1 MKKLKSIYLLLLS
14 VLAIGAFAS
23 CAGSTDDDDGKPDAF
38 KGEAYFTVQV
48 AVAGDTKATSRAAG
62 PQGGEEGDGR
72 ETAFENEY
80 KVNNVCVFFYS
91 STKGKGINDGE
102 AKIEQAFYF
111 EKPAEKPGN
120 TRYDKVYTFEKKQC
134 LPIVVSKAYHV
145 LVVANAGDITNTYL
159 NKKLSELRDAHLKAF
174 DPTSKNFIMTS
185 EKDAT
190 TKLASAGGNATG
202 DGSEANPLTVNV
214 DIERLAARIDIDPGK
229 GWYVGSPTTP
239 GTGTYAFDVK
249 DASNN
254 LVGGFVLESILPYN
268 KLTSG
273 EFCIKRVGD
282 KTGTTLN
289 YLGDETTVSETD
301 KKATNYVIDPWTSGK
316 NAGSTPSGLKY
327 NVRKLNDASWPS
339 ATGYLPVK
347 KKVLGT
353 ASSFFIL
360 DYAMENTTFDN
371 SEEYATGLVFKG
383 KYYELSDWDT
393 TNKQPKAGKSGTD
406 KYYTYTIRHSDP
418 TGTGSKT
425 DPMYYGI
432 VRNNIYRIKIEGVV
446 GEKKGMI
453 LTIAVKKWAKYTHA
467 ETSM

>member
-14 VLAIGAFAS
+14 VLVIGAFAS

-48 AVAGDTKATSRAAG
+48 AVAGDTQATSRAAG
-62 PQGGEEGDGR
+62 PQGGEDGDGR

-80 KVNNVCVFFYS
+80 KVKNVCVFLYS
-91 STKGKGINDGE
+91 STTGISDGD
-102 AKIEQAFYF
+102 AKIEQAFFF
-111 EKPAEKPGN
+111 EKPTEKAGN
-120 TRYDKVYTFEKKQC
+120 TKYDKVYTFEKKQC

-159 NKKLSELRDAHLKAF
+159 NKNLSELRDAYLQAF

-214 DIERLAARIDIDPGK
+214 DVERLAARIDIDPGDGK
-229 GWYVGSPTTP
+229 YVDSPTTP

-249 DASNN
+249 DATNT

-282 KTGTTLN
+282 KMETTLS
-289 YLGDETTVSETD
+289 YLGDETTTSGTD
-301 KKATNYVIDPWTSGK
+301 KTATNYVIDPWTSDK
-316 NAGSTPSGLKY
+316 NAGSTPSGLTY
-327 NVRKLNDASWPS
+327 NVRKLNDASWSS
-339 ATGYLPVK
+339 ATGYLPV

-383 KYYELSDWDT
+383 KYYEASDWDT
-393 TNKQPKAGKSGTD
+393 ANKQPKAGKSGTD

-418 TGTGSKT
+418 TGTGPKT
-425 DPMYYGI
+425 TPMYYGI

>member
-14 VLAIGAFAS
+14 VLVIGAFAS

-48 AVAGDTKATSRAAG
+48 AVAGDTQATSRAAG
-62 PQGGEEGDGR
+62 PKGGEDGDGR

-80 KVNNVCVFFYS
+80 KVNNVCVFLYS
-91 STKGKGINDGE
+91 SKTGISDGD

-111 EKPAEKPGN
+111 EKPTEKLGGAKF
-120 TRYDKVYTFEKKQC
+120 DKVYTFEKKQC
-134 LPIVVSKAYHV
+134 TPIVVTKAYHV
-145 LVVANAGDITNTYL
+145 LVVANAGDVTLTYL

-174 DPTSKNFIMTS
+174 EPTSKNFIMTS

-190 TKLASAGGNATG
+190 TVLTSAGGNATG
-202 DGSEANPLTVNV
+202 DGTEANPLTVNV
-214 DIERLAARIDIDPGK
+214 DIERLAARIDIDPGDGK
-229 GWYVGSPTTP
+229 YVDSPTNP

-249 DASNN
+249 DVSNN

-268 KLTSG
+268 NLISG

-282 KTGTTLN
+282 KTGTALT
-289 YLGDETTVSETD
+289 YLGDEKTVSETD

-316 NAGSTPSGLKY
+316 KTGSTPSGLTY
-327 NVRKLNDASWPS
+327 NVRKLNEATWPS
-339 ATGYLPVK
+339 ATGYLPVE
-347 KKVLGT
+347 KVLGT
-353 ASSFFIL
+353 ASPFFVL

-383 KYYELSDWDT
+383 KYYEFSDWDT

-446 GEKKGMI
+446 GEKKGMV

>member
-14 VLAIGAFAS
+14 VLVIGAFAS

-48 AVAGDTKATSRAAG
+48 AVAGDTQATSRAAG
-62 PQGGEEGDGR
+62 PQGGEDGNGR

-80 KVNNVCVFFYS
+80 KVNNVCVFLYS
-91 STKGKGINDGE
+91 STTGISDGD

-111 EKPAEKPGN
+111 EKPTENAGN
-120 TRYDKVYTFEKKQC
+120 TKYDKVYTFEKKQC
-134 LPIVVSKAYHV
+134 TPIVVTKAYHV
-145 LVVANAGDITNTYL
+145 LVVANAGDITLTYL
-159 NKKLSELRDAHLKAF
+159 NKKLSELRDAHLQAF
-174 DPTSKNFIMTS
+174 DAASNNFIMTS
-185 EKDAT
+185 EQDAT
-190 TKLASAGGNATG
+190 TELASAGGNATG

-214 DIERLAARIDIDPGK
+214 DIERLAARIDIDPGDGK
-229 GWYVGSPTTP
+229 YVDSPTNP
-239 GTGTYAFDVK
+239 GIGTYAFDVK
-249 DASNN
+249 DVSNN

-268 KLTSG
+268 NLTSG

-282 KTGTTLN
+282 KTGTALT

-301 KKATNYVIDPWTSGK
+301 KKATNYVIDPWTSDK
-316 NAGSTPSGLKY
+316 NTGSTPSGLTY

-347 KKVLGT
+347 KVLGT
-353 ASSFFIL
+353 ASPFFVL

-383 KYYELSDWDT
+383 KYYELSDWDST
-393 TNKQPKAGKSGTD
+393 KKQPKAGKSGTD
-406 KYYTYTIRHSDP
+406 KYYTYTIRHCDP

>member
-14 VLAIGAFAS
+14 VLVIGAFAS
-23 CAGSTDDDDGKPDAF
+23 CAGSSDDDDGKPDVF

-48 AVAGDTKATSRAAG
+48 AVAGDTQATSRAAG
-62 PQGGEEGDGR
+62 PQGGEDGDGR

-80 KVNNVCVFFYS
+80 KVNNVCVFLYS
-91 STKGKGINDGE
+91 STKGISDDD
-102 AKIEQAFYF
+102 AQIEQAFYF
-111 EKPAEKPGN
+111 EKPTEKPGN

-145 LVVANAGDITNTYL
+145 LVVANAGDITYTYL
-159 NKKLSELRDAHLKAF
+159 NKKLSELRDAYLQAF
-174 DPTSKNFIMTS
+174 DAASNNFIMTS

-190 TKLASAGGNATG
+190 TELTAGGNATG
-202 DGSEANPLTVNV
+202 DGTEANPLTVNV
-214 DIERLAARIDIDPGK
+214 DIERLAARIDIDPGDGK
-229 GWYVGSPTTP
+229 YVDSSTNP

-249 DASNN
+249 DASNA

-282 KTGTTLN
+282 NTGTTLA
-289 YLGDETTVSETD
+289 YLGDEKTTSETD
-301 KKATNYVIDPWTSGK
+301 KTATNYVIDPWTSGK
-316 NAGSTPSGLKY
+316 NTGSTPSGLTY
-327 NVRKLNDASWPS
+327 NVRKLNDAGWPS

-347 KKVLGT
+347 KVLGT
-353 ASSFFIL
+353 ASSFFVL

-418 TGTGSKT
+418 TGTGSIN

-432 VRNNIYRIKIEGVV
+432 VRNNIYRIKIKGVV
-446 GEKKGMI
+446 GEKKGMV

-467 ETSM
+467 VTSM

>member
-14 VLAIGAFAS
+14 VLVIGAFAS

-48 AVAGDTKATSRAAG
+48 AVAGDTQATSRAAG
-62 PQGGEEGDGR
+62 PHGGEDGDGR

-80 KVNNVCVFFYS
+80 KVNNVCVFLYPS
-91 STKGKGINDGE
+91 ATGISDGD
-102 AKIEQAFYF
+102 AQIEQAFYF
-111 EKPAEKPGN
+111 EKPTEKPGN

-159 NKKLSELRDAHLKAF
+159 NKKLSELRDAHLQAF

-190 TKLASAGGNATG
+190 TKLTSGGNATG
-202 DGSEANPLTVNV
+202 DGTEANPLTVNV
-214 DIERLAARIDIDPGK
+214 DIERLAARIDIDPGD
-229 GWYVGSPTTP
+229 GEYVDSPTTP

-249 DASNN
+249 DVSNN

-282 KTGTTLN
+282 KTGATLS
-289 YLGDETTVSETD
+289 YLGDETTTSGTD
-301 KKATNYVIDPWTSGK
+301 KTATNYVIDPWTSDK
-316 NAGSTPSGLKY
+316 NAGSTPSGLTY
-327 NVRKLNDASWPS
+327 NVRKLNDASWSS

-347 KKVLGT
+347 KVLGT
-353 ASSFFIL
+353 SSSFFIL

-418 TGTGSKT
+418 TGAGSKT

-446 GEKKGMI
+446 GEKKGMV

>member
-14 VLAIGAFAS
+14 VLVIGAFAS

-62 PQGGEEGDGR
+62 PQGGEDGDGR

-80 KVNNVCVFFYS
+80 KVNNVCVFLYS
-91 STKGKGINDGE
+91 STKGISDDD

-111 EKPAEKPGN
+111 EKPTEKPGDA
-120 TRYDKVYTFEKKQC
+120 RYDKVYTFEKKQC
-134 LPIVVSKAYHV
+134 TPIVVTKAYHV
-145 LVVANAGDITNTYL
+145 LVVANAGDITLTYL
-159 NKKLSELRDAHLKAF
+159 NKKLSELRDAHLPAF
-174 DPTSKNFIMTS
+174 DSTSKYFIMTS

-190 TKLASAGGNATG
+190 TELTSAGGNATG
-202 DGSEANPLTVNV
+202 DGTEAIPLTVNV
-214 DIERLAARIDIDPGK
+214 DIERLAARIDIDPGD
-229 GWYVGSPTTP
+229 GEYVDSSTKP

-249 DASNN
+249 DVSNN

-282 KTGTTLN
+282 KTGATLS

-301 KKATNYVIDPWTSGK
+301 KTATNYVIDPWTSDK
-316 NAGSTPSGLKY
+316 NAGSTPSGLTY

-347 KKVLGT
+347 KVLGT
-353 ASSFFIL
+353 SSPFFIL

-393 TNKQPKAGKSGTD
+393 ANKQPKAGKSGTD

-418 TGTGSKT
+418 TGIGSKT

-432 VRNNIYRIKIEGVV
+432 VRNNIYRVRIDGITG
-446 GEKKGMI
+446 KGPDGMKVT
-453 LTIAVKKWAKYTHA
+453 LHVRKWATYTHE
-467 ETSM
+467 ETTM

>member
-14 VLAIGAFAS
+14 VLVIGAFAS

-48 AVAGDTKATSRAAG
+48 AVAGDTQATSRAAG
-62 PQGGEEGDGR
+62 PQGGEDGDGR

-80 KVNNVCVFFYS
+80 KVNNVCVFLYS
-91 STKGKGINDGE
+91 STTGINDGD

-111 EKPAEKPGN
+111 KKPTEKPGN

-145 LVVANAGDITNTYL
+145 LVVANAGNITRDYS
-159 NKKLSELRDAHLKAF
+159 NKKLRELRDAHLETFAKGSG
-174 DPTSKNFIMTS
+174 DFIMTS
-185 EKDAT
+185 EQDAT
-190 TKLASAGGNATG
+190 TESTSAGGNATG

-214 DIERLAARIDIDPGK
+214 DIERLAARIDIDPGD
-229 GWYVGSPTTP
+229 GEYVDSPTNP

-249 DASNN
+249 DVTNN

-282 KTGTTLN
+282 NTGATLS
-289 YLGDETTVSETD
+289 YLGNETTNSETD
-301 KKATNYVIDPWTSGK
+301 KTATNYVIDPWTSAK
-316 NAGSTPSGLKY
+316 NAGSTPSGLTY
-327 NVRKLNDASWPS
+327 NVRKLNDAGWPS

-347 KKVLGT
+347 KVLGST
-353 ASSFFIL
+353 SSSSFFVL

-383 KYYELSDWDT
+383 KYYEASEWDA
-393 TNKQPKAGKSGTD
+393 TNHRPNIGVTGTD

-418 TGTGSKT
+418 TGAGPKT

-446 GEKKGMI
+446 GEKKGMV

>member
-14 VLAIGAFAS
+14 VLVIGAFAS
-23 CAGSTDDDDGKPDAF
+23 CAGSTDDDDRKPDAF

-62 PQGGEEGDGR
+62 PQGGEDGDGR

-80 KVNNVCVFFYS
+80 KVNNVCVFLYS
-91 STKGKGINDGE
+91 STTGISDGD
-102 AKIEQAFYF
+102 AKIEQAFF
-111 EKPAEKPGN
+111 FKKPTEKAGN
-120 TRYDKVYTFEKKQC
+120 TKYDKVYTFEKKQC

-159 NKKLSELRDAHLKAF
+159 NKNLSELRDAYLQAF

-214 DIERLAARIDIDPGK
+214 DVERLAARIDIDPGDGK
-229 GWYVGSPTTP
+229 YVDSPTTP

-249 DASNN
+249 DATNT

-282 KTGTTLN
+282 KMGTTLS
-289 YLGDETTVSETD
+289 YLGDETTTSGTD
-301 KKATNYVIDPWTSGK
+301 KTATNYVIDPWTSDK
-316 NAGSTPSGLKY
+316 NAGSTPSGLTY
-327 NVRKLNDASWPS
+327 NVRKLNDASWSS

-347 KKVLGT
+347 KVFGS
-353 ASSFFIL
+353 ASSSFFVL

-393 TNKQPKAGKSGTD
+393 INKQPKPGKSGTD

-418 TGTGSKT
+418 TGAGSKT
-425 DPMYYGI
+425 APMYYGI

-446 GEKKGMI
+446 GEKKGMV
-453 LTIAVKKWAKYTHA
+453 LKIAVKKWAKYTHA

>member
-14 VLAIGAFAS
+14 VLVISAFVS

-80 KVNNVCVFFYS
+80 KVNNVCVFLYS
-91 STKGKGINDGE
+91 STKGISDGE
-102 AKIEQAFYF
+102 AEIEQAFYF
-111 EKPAEKPGN
+111 EKPTEKPGN
-120 TRYDKVYTFEKKQC
+120 AKYDKVYTFEKKQC

-145 LVVANAGDITNTYL
+145 LVVANAGKIIDSYL
-159 NKKLSELRDAHLKAF
+159 NKKLSKLRDAHLQAF
-174 DPTSKNFIMTS
+174 DAASNNFIMTS
-185 EKDAT
+185 EKDVT
-190 TKLASAGGNATG
+190 TASAGGNATG

-214 DIERLAARIDIDPGK
+214 DIERLAARIDIDPGD
-229 GWYVGSPTTP
+229 GWYDASPTTP

-273 EFCIKRVGD
+273 EFCIKRVGNN
-282 KTGTTLN
+282 TGTSLT
-289 YLGDETTVSETD
+289 YLGDETTTSETD
-301 KKATNYVIDPWTSGK
+301 KTATNYVIDPWTSGK
-316 NAGSTPSGLKY
+316 NAGSTPSGLTY
-327 NVRKLNDASWPS
+327 NVRKLNDAGWPS
-339 ATGYLPVK
+339 ATGYLPV

-360 DYAMENTTFDN
+360 DYAMENTTFGN

-393 TNKQPKAGKSGTD
+393 THKQPKAGKSGTD

>member
-1 MKKLKSIYLLLLS
+1 MIYRRL
-14 VLAIGAFAS
+14 
-23 CAGSTDDDDGKPDAF
+23 
-38 KGEAYFTVQV
+38 
-48 AVAGDTKATSRAAG
+48 
-62 PQGGEEGDGR
+62 
-72 ETAFENEY
+72 N
-80 KVNNVCVFFYS
+80 VNLTQYC
-91 STKGKGINDGE
+91 
-102 AKIEQAFYF
+102 F
-111 EKPAEKPGN
+111 EKPTEKPGD

-134 LPIVVSKAYHV
+134 LPIVVSKTYHV
-145 LVVANAGDITNTYL
+145 LVVANAGNITPIYL

-190 TKLASAGGNATG
+190 TELTSAGGNATG

-214 DIERLAARIDIDPGK
+214 DIERLAARIDIDPGD
-229 GWYVGSPTTP
+229 GWYDDSPTTP

-273 EFCIKRVGD
+273 EFCIKRVGNN
-282 KTGTTLN
+282 TGTTLT
-289 YLGDETTVSETD
+289 YLGDETTTSETD
-301 KKATNYVIDPWTSGK
+301 KTATNYVIDPWTSGK
-316 NAGSTPSGLKY
+316 KTGSTPSGLEY

-339 ATGYLPVK
+339 AKGYLPVR

-360 DYAMENTTFDN
+360 DYVMENTTFNN

-393 TNKQPKAGKSGTD
+393 AKKQPKAGKSGTD

-418 TGTGSKT
+418 TGAGPKT
-425 DPMYYGI
+425 APMYYGI

-453 LTIAVKKWAKYTHA
+453 LKIAVKKWAKYTHA

>member
-14 VLAIGAFAS
+14 VLVIGAFAS

-62 PQGGEEGDGR
+62 PHGGEDGDGR

-80 KVNNVCVFFYS
+80 KVNNVCVFLYS
-91 STKGKGINDGE
+91 STKGISDGD
-102 AKIEQAFYF
+102 AKIEQAFFF
-111 EKPAEKPGN
+111 EKPTEKPGN

-159 NKKLSELRDAHLKAF
+159 NKNLSELRDAYLQAF

-214 DIERLAARIDIDPGK
+214 DVERLAARIDIDPGDGK
-229 GWYVGSPTTP
+229 YVDSPTTP

-249 DASNN
+249 DATNT

-282 KTGTTLN
+282 KMGTTLS
-289 YLGDETTVSETD
+289 YLGDETTTSGTD
-301 KKATNYVIDPWTSGK
+301 KTATNYVIDPWTSDK
-316 NAGSTPSGLKY
+316 NAGSTPSGLTY
-327 NVRKLNDASWPS
+327 NVRKLNDASWSS
-339 ATGYLPVK
+339 ATGYLPV

-383 KYYELSDWDT
+383 KYYEASDWDT
-393 TNKQPKAGKSGTD
+393 ANKQPKAGKSGTD

-418 TGTGSKT
+418 TGIGSKT

-432 VRNNIYRIKIEGVV
+432 VRNNIYRVRIDGITGKGPDGIKVTLNV
-446 GEKKGMI
+446 R
-453 LTIAVKKWAKYTHA
+453 KWATYTHD
-467 ETSM
+467 ETTM

>member
-14 VLAIGAFAS
+14 VLVIGAFAS

-62 PQGGEEGDGR
+62 PQGGEDGDGR

-80 KVNNVCVFFYS
+80 KVNNVCVFLYS
-91 STKGKGINDGE
+91 SAAGIRDGE
-102 AKIEQAFYF
+102 AQIEQAFYF
-111 EKPAEKPGN
+111 KKPTEKPGD

-145 LVVANAGDITNTYL
+145 LVVANAGDITPNYL
-159 NKKLSELRDAHLKAF
+159 NKKLSELRDAHLQAY
-174 DPTSKNFIMTS
+174 DAALNNFIMTS
-185 EKDAT
+185 EKDVT
-190 TKLASAGGNATG
+190 TASAGGNATG

-214 DIERLAARIDIDPGK
+214 DIERLAARIDIDPGD
-229 GWYVGSPTTP
+229 GEYVDSPTTP

-249 DASNN
+249 DVSNN

-273 EFCIKRVGD
+273 EFCIKRVGNN
-282 KTGTTLN
+282 TGTTLT
-289 YLGDETTVSETD
+289 YLGDETTTSETD
-301 KKATNYVIDPWTSGK
+301 KTATNYVIDPWTSGK
-316 NAGSTPSGLKY
+316 KTGSTPSGLEY

-339 ATGYLPVK
+339 AKGYLPVR

-360 DYAMENTTFDN
+360 DYVMENTTFNN

-393 TNKQPKAGKSGTD
+393 AKKQPKAGKSGTD

-418 TGTGSKT
+418 TGAGPKT
-425 DPMYYGI
+425 APMYYGI

-446 GEKKGMI
+446 GEKKGMV

>member
-14 VLAIGAFAS
+14 VLVIGAFAS
-23 CAGSTDDDDGKPDAF
+23 CAGSTDDDDRKPDAF

-62 PQGGEEGDGR
+62 PHGGEDGDGR

-80 KVNNVCVFFYS
+80 KVNNVCVFLYS
-91 STKGKGINDGE
+91 STTGISDGD
-102 AKIEQAFYF
+102 AKIEQAFF
-111 EKPAEKPGN
+111 FKKPTEKAGN
-120 TRYDKVYTFEKKQC
+120 TKYDKVYTFEKKQC

-159 NKKLSELRDAHLKAF
+159 NKNLSELRDAYLQAF

-214 DIERLAARIDIDPGK
+214 DVERLAARIDIDPGDGK
-229 GWYVGSPTTP
+229 YVDSPTTP

-249 DASNN
+249 DATNT

-282 KTGTTLN
+282 KMGTTLS
-289 YLGDETTVSETD
+289 YLGDETTTSGTD
-301 KKATNYVIDPWTSGK
+301 KTATNYVIDPWTSDK
-316 NAGSTPSGLKY
+316 NAGSTPSGLTY
-327 NVRKLNDASWPS
+327 NVRKLNDASWSS
-339 ATGYLPVK
+339 ATGYLPV

-383 KYYELSDWDT
+383 KYYEASDWDT
-393 TNKQPKAGKSGTD
+393 ANKQPKAGKSGTD

-418 TGTGSKT
+418 TGNGTT
-425 DPMYYGI
+425 NDIMHYGI
-432 VRNNIYRIKIEGVV
+432 VRNNIYRVRIDGITG
-446 GEKKGMI
+446 KGPDGMKVT
-453 LTIAVKKWAKYTHA
+453 LNVRKWATYTHD
-467 ETSM
+467 ETTM

>member
-14 VLAIGAFAS
+14 VLIIGAFAS

-62 PQGGEEGDGR
+62 PQGGEEGDVR
-72 ETAFENEY
+72 ETAFEKEY
-80 KVNNVCVFFYS
+80 KVNNVCVFLYS
-91 STKGKGINDGE
+91 STTGISDGE

-111 EKPAEKPGN
+111 EKPTEKAGN

-145 LVVANAGDITNTYL
+145 LVVANAGNITPTYL
-159 NKKLSELRDAHLKAF
+159 NKKLSELRDAPLQAF
-174 DPTSKNFIMTS
+174 DPISNNFIMTS
-185 EKDAT
+185 EQDAT
-190 TKLASAGGNATG
+190 TELASAGGDATG

-214 DIERLAARIDIDPGK
+214 DIERLAARIDIDPGE
-229 GWYVGSPTTP
+229 GMYFDSPTTP

-249 DASNN
+249 DASNA

-282 KTGTTLN
+282 KTGTALT
-289 YLGDETTVSETD
+289 YLGDEKTTSETD
-301 KKATNYVIDPWTSGK
+301 KTATNYVIDPWTSAK
-316 NAGSTPSGLKY
+316 NAGSTPSGLTY

-347 KKVLGT
+347 NVLGT

-371 SEEYATGLVFKG
+371 LEEYATGLVFKG

-393 TNKQPKAGKSGTD
+393 TKKQPKAGKFGTD

-418 TGTGSKT
+418 TGTGPKT
-425 DPMYYGI
+425 APMYYGI

>member
-14 VLAIGAFAS
+14 VLVIGAFAS

-62 PQGGEEGDGR
+62 PQGGEDGDGR

-80 KVNNVCVFFYS
+80 KVNNVCVFLYS
-91 STKGKGINDGE
+91 STKGISDDD

-111 EKPAEKPGN
+111 EKPTEKPGDA
-120 TRYDKVYTFEKKQC
+120 RYDKVYTFEKKQC
-134 LPIVVSKAYHV
+134 TPIVVTKAYHV
-145 LVVANAGDITNTYL
+145 LVVANAGDITLTYL
-159 NKKLSELRDAHLKAF
+159 NKKLSELRDAHLPAF
-174 DPTSKNFIMTS
+174 DSTSKYFIMTS

-190 TKLASAGGNATG
+190 TELTSAGGNATG
-202 DGSEANPLTVNV
+202 DGTEAIPLTVNV
-214 DIERLAARIDIDPGK
+214 DIERLAARIDIDPGD
-229 GWYVGSPTTP
+229 GEYVDSSTKP

-249 DASNN
+249 DVSNN

-282 KTGTTLN
+282 KTGTSLT
-289 YLGDETTVSETD
+289 YLGKETTVSETD
-301 KKATNYVIDPWTSGK
+301 KTATNYVIDPWTSDK
-316 NAGSTPSGLKY
+316 NAGSTPSGLTY

-347 KKVLGT
+347 KVLGT
-353 ASSFFIL
+353 SSPFFIL

-393 TNKQPKAGKSGTD
+393 ANKQPKAGKSGTD

-418 TGTGSKT
+418 TGIGSKT

-432 VRNNIYRIKIEGVV
+432 VRNNIYRVRIDGITG
-446 GEKKGMI
+446 KGPDGMKVT
-453 LTIAVKKWAKYTHA
+453 LHVRKWATYTHE
-467 ETSM
+467 ETTM

>member
-1 MKKLKSIYLLLLS
+1 MLKSIYLLLLS
-14 VLAIGAFAS
+14 VLVIGAFAS

-62 PQGGEEGDGR
+62 PQGGEDGEGSR

-80 KVNNVCVFFYS
+80 KVNNVCVFLYS
-91 STKGKGINDGE
+91 STKGISDGE

-111 EKPAEKPGN
+111 EKPTEKPGN
-120 TRYDKVYTFEKKQC
+120 AKYDKVYTFEKKQC

-145 LVVANAGDITNTYL
+145 LVVANAGKITDSYL
-159 NKKLSELRDAHLKAF
+159 NKKLSELRDAHLQAF
-174 DPTSKNFIMTS
+174 DAASNNFIMTS

-190 TKLASAGGNATG
+190 TDLASAGGNATG
-202 DGSEANPLTVNV
+202 DGTEANPLTVNV
-214 DIERLAARIDIDPGK
+214 DIERLAARIDIDPGD
-229 GWYVGSPTTP
+229 GEYVDSPTTS
-239 GTGTYAFDVK
+239 GTGTYVFDVK

-254 LVGGFVLESILPYN
+254 LVGCFVLESILPYN

-273 EFCIKRVGD
+273 EFCIKRVGNN
-282 KTGTTLN
+282 TGTTLT
-289 YLGDETTVSETD
+289 YLGVETTTSETD
-301 KKATNYVIDPWTSGK
+301 KAATNYVIDPWTSGK
-316 NAGSTPSGLKY
+316 KTGSTPSGLTY
-327 NVRKLNDASWPS
+327 NVRKLNDAGWPS

-347 KKVLGT
+347 KVLGST
-353 ASSFFIL
+353 SSFFIL
-360 DYAMENTTFDN
+360 DYAMENTTFGN

-393 TNKQPKAGKSGTD
+393 AKKQPKAGKSGTD

-418 TGTGSKT
+418 TDAGPKT
-425 DPMYYGI
+425 APMYYGI

-446 GEKKGMI
+446 GEKKGMV

>member
-14 VLAIGAFAS
+14 VLVIGAFAS

-62 PQGGEEGDGR
+62 PQGGEDGDGR

-80 KVNNVCVFFYS
+80 KVNNVCVFLYS
-91 STKGKGINDGE
+91 STTGISDGD
-102 AKIEQAFYF
+102 AKIEQAFF
-111 EKPAEKPGN
+111 FKKPTEKAGN
-120 TRYDKVYTFEKKQC
+120 TKYDKVYTFEKKQC

-159 NKKLSELRDAHLKAF
+159 NKNLSELRDAYLQAF

-214 DIERLAARIDIDPGK
+214 DVERLAARIDIDPGDGK
-229 GWYVGSPTTP
+229 YVDSPTTP

-249 DASNN
+249 DATNT

-282 KTGTTLN
+282 KMGTTLS
-289 YLGDETTVSETD
+289 YLGDETTTSGTD
-301 KKATNYVIDPWTSGK
+301 KTATNYVIDPWTSDK
-316 NAGSTPSGLKY
+316 NAGSTPSGLTY
-327 NVRKLNDASWPS
+327 NVRKLNDASWSS
-339 ATGYLPVK
+339 ATGYLPV

-383 KYYELSDWDT
+383 KYYEASDWDT
-393 TNKQPKAGKSGTD
+393 ANKQPKAGKSGTD

-418 TGTGSKT
+418 MGNGTT
-425 DPMYYGI
+425 NDIMHYGI
-432 VRNNIYRIKIEGVV
+432 VRNNIYRVRIDGITG
-446 GEKKGMI
+446 KGPDGMKVT
-453 LTIAVKKWAKYTHA
+453 LNVRKWATYTH
-467 ETSM
+467 EQTTM

>member
-1 MKKLKSIYLLLLS
+1 MLKSIYLLLLS
-14 VLAIGAFAS
+14 VLVIGAFAS

-62 PQGGEEGDGR
+62 PQGGEEGNGR

-80 KVNNVCVFFYS
+80 KVNNVCVFLYS
-91 STKGKGINDGE
+91 SATGISDGD

-111 EKPAEKPGN
+111 EKPTEKPGN
-120 TRYDKVYTFEKKQC
+120 AKYDKVYTFEKKQC

-145 LVVANAGDITNTYL
+145 LVVANAGNITPTYL
-159 NKKLSELRDAHLKAF
+159 NKKLSELRDAHLQAY
-174 DPTSKNFIMTS
+174 DAALNNFIMTS

-190 TKLASAGGNATG
+190 TELASAGGNATG
-202 DGSEANPLTVNV
+202 DGTEANPLTVNI
-214 DIERLAARIDIDPGK
+214 DIERLAARIDIDPGD
-229 GWYVGSPTTP
+229 GWYVESPTTP

-249 DASNN
+249 DVSNN

-282 KTGTTLN
+282 KTGATLT
-289 YLGDETTVSETD
+289 YLGDETTTSETD
-301 KKATNYVIDPWTSGK
+301 KTATNYVIDPWTSGK
-316 NAGSTPSGLKY
+316 KTGSTPSGLEY

-339 ATGYLPVK
+339 ATGYLPVT
-347 KKVLGT
+347 KVLGT
-353 ASSFFIL
+353 ASPFFIL

-383 KYYELSDWDT
+383 KYYELSDWDST
-393 TNKQPKAGKSGTD
+393 KKQPKAGKSGTD

-425 DPMYYGI
+425 APMYYGI

-446 GEKKGMI
+446 GEKKGMV

>member
-14 VLAIGAFAS
+14 VLVIGAFAS

-48 AVAGDTKATSRAAG
+48 AVAGDTQATSRAAG
-62 PQGGEEGDGR
+62 PQGGEEGNGR

-80 KVNNVCVFFYS
+80 KVNNVCVFLYS
-91 STKGKGINDGE
+91 STKGISDGD

-111 EKPAEKPGN
+111 EKPTEKPGDA
-120 TRYDKVYTFEKKQC
+120 RYDKVYTFEKKQC
-134 LPIVVSKAYHV
+134 TPIVVTKPYHV
-145 LVVANAGDITNTYL
+145 LVVANAGDITLTYL
-159 NKKLSELRDAHLKAF
+159 NKKLSELRDAHLPAF
-174 DPTSKNFIMTS
+174 DSTSKYFIMTS

-190 TKLASAGGNATG
+190 TELTSASGNATG
-202 DGSEANPLTVNV
+202 DGTEANPLTVNV
-214 DIERLAARIDIDPGK
+214 DIERLAARIDIDPGDGK
-229 GWYVGSPTTP
+229 YVDSSTNP

-249 DASNN
+249 DVSNN

-282 KTGTTLN
+282 KMGTTLS
-289 YLGDETTVSETD
+289 YLGDETTTSGTD
-301 KKATNYVIDPWTSGK
+301 KTATNYVIDPWTSDK
-316 NAGSTPSGLKY
+316 NAGSTPSGLTY
-327 NVRKLNDASWPS
+327 NVRKLNDASWSS
-339 ATGYLPVK
+339 ATGYLPV

-383 KYYELSDWDT
+383 KYYEASDWDT
-393 TNKQPKAGKSGTD
+393 ANKQPKAGKSGTD

-418 TGTGSKT
+418 TGNGTT
-425 DPMYYGI
+425 NDIMHYGI
-432 VRNNIYRIKIEGVV
+432 VRNNIYRVRIDGITG
-446 GEKKGMI
+446 KGPDGMKVT
-453 LTIAVKKWAKYTHA
+453 LNVRKWATYTHD
-467 ETSM
+467 ETTM

>member
-1 MKKLKSIYLLLLS
+1 MKKLKSIYLLLFS
-14 VLAIGAFAS
+14 VLVIGAFAS
-23 CAGSTDDDDGKPDAF
+23 CAGSTDDDDDGMPDAF

-62 PQGGEEGDGR
+62 PQGGEDGDGR

-80 KVNNVCVFFYS
+80 KVNNVCVFLYS
-91 STKGKGINDGE
+91 STIGISDDD
-102 AKIEQAFYF
+102 AQIEQAFYF
-111 EKPAEKPGN
+111 EKPTEKPGN

-145 LVVANAGDITNTYL
+145 LVVANAGDITLTYL
-159 NKKLSELRDAHLKAF
+159 NKKLSDLRDAHLPAF
-174 DPTSKNFIMTS
+174 DATSKYFIMTS

-190 TKLASAGGNATG
+190 TKLTSAGGNATG
-202 DGSEANPLTVNV
+202 DGTEANPLTVNV
-214 DIERLAARIDIDPGK
+214 DIERLAARIDIDPGDGK
-229 GWYVGSPTTP
+229 YVDSSTNP

-249 DASNN
+249 DVSNN

-273 EFCIKRVGD
+273 GFCIKRVGD
-282 KTGTTLN
+282 KMGTTLS
-289 YLGDETTVSETD
+289 YLGDETATSGTD
-301 KKATNYVIDPWTSGK
+301 KTATNYVIDPWTSDK
-316 NAGSTPSGLKY
+316 NAGSTPSGLIY
-327 NVRKLNDASWPS
+327 NGRKLNDASWPS

-347 KKVLGT
+347 KVLGT
-353 ASSFFIL
+353 ASSFFVL

-383 KYYELSDWDT
+383 KYYELSDWDS
-393 TNKQPKAGKSGTD
+393 TNKQPKPGKSGTD

-418 TGTGSKT
+418 TGSGSIN

-446 GEKKGMI
+446 GEKKGMV

>member
-14 VLAIGAFAS
+14 VLVIGAFAS

-62 PQGGEEGDGR
+62 PQGGKDGDGR

-80 KVNNVCVFFYS
+80 KVNNVCVFLYS
-91 STKGKGINDGE
+91 STTGISDGD
-102 AKIEQAFYF
+102 AKIEQAFF
-111 EKPAEKPGN
+111 FKKPTEKAGN
-120 TRYDKVYTFEKKQC
+120 TKYDKVYTFEKKQC

-159 NKKLSELRDAHLKAF
+159 NKNLSELRDAYLQAF

-214 DIERLAARIDIDPGK
+214 DVERLAARIDIDPGDGK
-229 GWYVGSPTTP
+229 YVDSPTTP

-249 DASNN
+249 DATNT

-282 KTGTTLN
+282 KMGTTLS
-289 YLGDETTVSETD
+289 YLGDETTTSGTD
-301 KKATNYVIDPWTSGK
+301 KTATNYVIDPWTSDK
-316 NAGSTPSGLKY
+316 NAGSTPSGLTY
-327 NVRKLNDASWPS
+327 NVRKLNDASWSS
-339 ATGYLPVK
+339 ATGYLPV

-383 KYYELSDWDT
+383 KYYEASDWDT
-393 TNKQPKAGKSGTD
+393 ANKQPKAGKSGTD

-418 TGTGSKT
+418 TGNGTT
-425 DPMYYGI
+425 NDIMHYGI
-432 VRNNIYRIKIEGVV
+432 VRNNIYRVRIDGITGKGPDGMKITLNVR
-446 GEKKGMI
+446 
-453 LTIAVKKWAKYTHA
+453 KWATYTHD
-467 ETSM
+467 ETKM

>member
-14 VLAIGAFAS
+14 VLVIGAFAS

-48 AVAGDTKATSRAAG
+48 AVAGDTQATSRAAG
-62 PQGGEEGDGR
+62 PQGGEDGDGR

-80 KVNNVCVFFYS
+80 KVNNVCVFLYS
-91 STKGKGINDGE
+91 STKGISDDD
-102 AKIEQAFYF
+102 AQIEQAFYF
-111 EKPAEKPGN
+111 KKPAEKPGN

-145 LVVANAGDITNTYL
+145 LVVANAGDITPNYL
-159 NKKLSELRDAHLKAF
+159 NKKLSELRDAHLQAY
-174 DPTSKNFIMTS
+174 DAALNNFIMTS
-185 EKDAT
+185 EKDVT
-190 TKLASAGGNATG
+190 TASAGGNATG

-214 DIERLAARIDIDPGK
+214 DIERLAARIDIDPGD
-229 GWYVGSPTTP
+229 GEYVDSPTTP

-249 DASNN
+249 DVSNN

-273 EFCIKRVGD
+273 EFCIKRVGNN
-282 KTGTTLN
+282 TGTTLT
-289 YLGDETTVSETD
+289 YLGDETTTSETD
-301 KKATNYVIDPWTSGK
+301 KTATNYVIDPWTSGK
-316 NAGSTPSGLKY
+316 KTGSTPSGLEY

-339 ATGYLPVK
+339 AKGYLPVR

-360 DYAMENTTFDN
+360 DYVMENTTFNN

-393 TNKQPKAGKSGTD
+393 AKKQPKAGKSGTD

-425 DPMYYGI
+425 APMYYGI

-446 GEKKGMI
+446 GEKKGMV

>member
-14 VLAIGAFAS
+14 VLVIGAFAS

-80 KVNNVCVFFYS
+80 KVNNVCVFLYS
-91 STKGKGINDGE
+91 STTGIRDDD
-102 AKIEQAFYF
+102 AQIEQAFYF
-111 EKPAEKPGN
+111 EKPTEKPGN

-145 LVVANAGDITNTYL
+145 LVVANAGDITRDYS
-159 NKKLSELRDAHLKAF
+159 NKKLRELRDAHLETFAKGSG
-174 DPTSKNFIMTS
+174 DFIMTS
-185 EKDAT
+185 EQDAT
-190 TKLASAGGNATG
+190 TESTSAGGNATG

-214 DIERLAARIDIDPGK
+214 DIERLAARIDIDPGD
-229 GWYVGSPTTP
+229 GEYVDSPTNP

-249 DASNN
+249 DVTNN

-282 KTGTTLN
+282 NTGATLS
-289 YLGDETTVSETD
+289 YLGNETTNSETD
-301 KKATNYVIDPWTSGK
+301 KTATNYVIDPWTSAK
-316 NAGSTPSGLKY
+316 NAGSTPSGLTY
-327 NVRKLNDASWPS
+327 NVRKLNDAGWPS

-347 KKVLGT
+347 KVLGST
-353 ASSFFIL
+353 SSSSFFVL

-383 KYYELSDWDT
+383 KYYEASEWDA
-393 TNKQPKAGKSGTD
+393 TNHRPNIGVTGTD

-418 TGTGSKT
+418 TGAGPKT
-425 DPMYYGI
+425 APMYYGI
-432 VRNNIYRIKIEGVV
+432 VRNNIYRVKIEGVV
-446 GEKKGMI
+446 GEKKGMV

>member
-14 VLAIGAFAS
+14 VLVIGAFAS

-48 AVAGDTKATSRAAG
+48 AVAGDTQATSRAAG
-62 PQGGEEGDGR
+62 PKGGEDGDGR

-80 KVNNVCVFFYS
+80 KVNNVCVFLYS
-91 STKGKGINDGE
+91 SITGISDGD

-111 EKPAEKPGN
+111 EKPTEESGN
-120 TRYDKVYTFEKKQC
+120 TKYDKVYTFEKKQC
-134 LPIVVSKAYHV
+134 TPIVVTKPYHV
-145 LVVANAGDITNTYL
+145 LVVANAGDITLTYL

-174 DPTSKNFIMTS
+174 EPTSKNFIMTS

-190 TKLASAGGNATG
+190 TVLSSAGGNATG
-202 DGSEANPLTVNV
+202 DGTEANPLTVNV
-214 DIERLAARIDIDPGK
+214 DIERLAARIDIDPGDGK
-229 GWYVGSPTTP
+229 YVDSPANP

-249 DASNN
+249 DVSNN

-268 KLTSG
+268 NLTSG

-282 KTGTTLN
+282 KMGTALT
-289 YLGDETTVSETD
+289 YLGDETATSGTD
-301 KKATNYVIDPWTSGK
+301 KTATNYVIDPWTSDK
-316 NAGSTPSGLKY
+316 NTGSTPSGLTY

-347 KKVLGT
+347 KVLGST
-353 ASSFFIL
+353 SSSFFVL

-383 KYYELSDWDT
+383 KYYELSDWDA
-393 TNKQPKAGKSGTD
+393 TNKQPKPGKSGTD

-418 TGTGSKT
+418 TGAGSKT
-425 DPMYYGI
+425 APMYYGI

-446 GEKKGMI
+446 GEKKGMV

>member
-14 VLAIGAFAS
+14 VLVIGAFAS

-62 PQGGEEGDGR
+62 PQGGEEGDGSR

-80 KVNNVCVFFYS
+80 KVNNVCVFLYS
-91 STKGKGINDGE
+91 STTGISDGG

-111 EKPAEKPGN
+111 EKPTEKPGD

-145 LVVANAGDITNTYL
+145 LVVANAGNITPTYL
-159 NKKLSELRDAHLKAF
+159 NKNLSELRDAHLQAF
-174 DPTSKNFIMTS
+174 NPTSKNFIMTS

-190 TKLASAGGNATG
+190 TELASAGGNATG
-202 DGSEANPLTVNV
+202 DGTEANPLTVNV
-214 DIERLAARIDIDPGK
+214 DIERLAARIDIDPGDGK
-229 GWYVGSPTTP
+229 YFDSPTNP

-249 DASNN
+249 DVSNN

-282 KTGTTLN
+282 KTGATLT
-289 YLGDETTVSETD
+289 YLGDETTTSEAD
-301 KKATNYVIDPWTSGK
+301 KTATNYVIDPWTSGK
-316 NAGSTPSGLKY
+316 KVGSTPSGLEY

-339 ATGYLPVK
+339 ATGYLPVT
-347 KKVLGT
+347 KVLGT
-353 ASSFFIL
+353 ASPFFIL

-371 SEEYATGLVFKG
+371 LEEYATGLVFKG

-393 TNKQPKAGKSGTD
+393 TNKQPNPGAAGTY

-418 TGTGSKT
+418 TGAGPKT
-425 DPMYYGI
+425 APMYYGI

>member
-14 VLAIGAFAS
+14 VLVIGAFAS

-62 PQGGEEGDGR
+62 PQGGEDGDGR

-80 KVNNVCVFFYS
+80 KVNNVCVFLYS
-91 STKGKGINDGE
+91 STKGISDDD

-111 EKPAEKPGN
+111 EKPTEKPGDA
-120 TRYDKVYTFEKKQC
+120 RYDKVYTFEKKQC
-134 LPIVVSKAYHV
+134 TPIVVTKAYHV
-145 LVVANAGDITNTYL
+145 LVVANAGDITLTYL
-159 NKKLSELRDAHLKAF
+159 NKKLSELRDAHLPAF
-174 DPTSKNFIMTS
+174 DSTSKYFIMTS

-190 TKLASAGGNATG
+190 TELTSAGGNATG
-202 DGSEANPLTVNV
+202 DGTEAIPLTVNV
-214 DIERLAARIDIDPGK
+214 DIERLAARIDIDPGD
-229 GWYVGSPTTP
+229 GEYVDSSTKP

-249 DASNN
+249 DVSNN

-282 KTGTTLN
+282 KTGATLS

-301 KKATNYVIDPWTSGK
+301 KTATNYVIDPWTSDK
-316 NAGSTPSGLKY
+316 NAGSTPSGLTY

-347 KKVLGT
+347 KVLGT
-353 ASSFFIL
+353 SSPFFIL

-393 TNKQPKAGKSGTD
+393 ANKQPKAGKSGTD

-418 TGTGSKT
+418 TGIGSKT
-425 DPMYYGI
+425 APMYYGI
-432 VRNNIYRIKIEGVV
+432 VRNNIYRVRIDGITG
-446 GEKKGMI
+446 KGPDGMKVT
-453 LTIAVKKWAKYTHA
+453 LHVRKWATYTHE
-467 ETSM
+467 ETTM

>member
-14 VLAIGAFAS
+14 VLVIGVFAS

-62 PQGGEEGDGR
+62 PQGGEDGDGR
-72 ETAFENEY
+72 ETAFEKEY
-80 KVNNVCVFFYS
+80 KVNNVCVFLYP
-91 STKGKGINDGE
+91 STTGISDGE
-102 AKIEQAFYF
+102 AIIEQAFYF
-111 EKPAEKPGN
+111 EKPTEKPGN
-120 TRYDKVYTFEKKQC
+120 AKYDKVYTFEKKQC

-145 LVVANAGDITNTYL
+145 LVVANAGDITLTYL

-174 DPTSKNFIMTS
+174 DPISNNFIMTS
-185 EKDAT
+185 EMDAT
-190 TKLASAGGNATG
+190 TELASAGGNATG

-214 DIERLAARIDIDPGK
+214 DIERLAARIDIDPGD

-282 KTGTTLN
+282 KTGATLT
-289 YLGDETTVSETD
+289 YLGDETTTSETD
-301 KKATNYVIDPWTSGK
+301 KTATNYVIDPWTSGK
-316 NAGSTPSGLKY
+316 KTGSTPSGLTY
-327 NVRKLNDASWPS
+327 NVRKLNDAGWPS
-339 ATGYLPVK
+339 AKRYLPVK
-347 KKVLGT
+347 KVLGST
-353 ASSFFIL
+353 SSFFIL
-360 DYAMENTTFDN
+360 GYAMENTTFDN
-371 SEEYATGLVFKG
+371 LEEYATGLVFKG

-393 TNKQPKAGKSGTD
+393 TNKQPKTGAAGTY

-453 LTIAVKKWAKYTHA
+453 LTIAVKKWAKYKHA

>member
-14 VLAIGAFAS
+14 VLVIGAFAS

-48 AVAGDTKATSRAAG
+48 AVAGDTQATSRAAG
-62 PQGGEEGDGR
+62 PQGGEDGDGR

-80 KVNNVCVFFYS
+80 KVNNVCVFLYS
-91 STKGKGINDGE
+91 GTTDISDGD

-111 EKPAEKPGN
+111 EKPTEKPGGAKF
-120 TRYDKVYTFEKKQC
+120 DKVYTFEKKQC

-145 LVVANAGDITNTYL
+145 LVVANAGDITLTYL

-174 DPTSKNFIMTS
+174 EPTSKNFIMTS

-190 TKLASAGGNATG
+190 TELTSAGGNATG
-202 DGSEANPLTVNV
+202 DGTEANPLTVNV
-214 DIERLAARIDIDPGK
+214 DIERLAARIDIDPGDGK
-229 GWYVGSPTTP
+229 YVDSPTNP

-249 DASNN
+249 DVSNN

-282 KTGTTLN
+282 KTGTALT
-289 YLGDETTVSETD
+289 YLGDEKTVSETD

-316 NAGSTPSGLKY
+316 NTGSTPSGLTY
-327 NVRKLNDASWPS
+327 NVRKLNDAGWPS
-339 ATGYLPVK
+339 AKGYLPVQ
-347 KKVLGT
+347 KVLGT
-353 ASSFFIL
+353 ASPFFVL

-383 KYYELSDWDT
+383 KYYELSDWDST
-393 TNKQPKAGKSGTD
+393 KKQPKAGTSGTD

-418 TGTGSKT
+418 TGTGSIN

-432 VRNNIYRIKIEGVV
+432 VRNNIYRIKIKGVV
-446 GEKKGMI
+446 GEKKGMV

>member
-14 VLAIGAFAS
+14 VLVISAFVS

-80 KVNNVCVFFYS
+80 KVNNVCVFLYS
-91 STKGKGINDGE
+91 STKGISDGE
-102 AKIEQAFYF
+102 AEIEQAFYF
-111 EKPAEKPGN
+111 EKPTEKPGN
-120 TRYDKVYTFEKKQC
+120 AKYDKVYTFEKKQC

-145 LVVANAGDITNTYL
+145 LVVANAGKIIDSYL
-159 NKKLSELRDAHLKAF
+159 NKKLSKLRDAHLQAF
-174 DPTSKNFIMTS
+174 DPTSNNFIMTS

-190 TKLASAGGNATG
+190 TKLTSAGGNATG

-214 DIERLAARIDIDPGK
+214 DIERLAARIDIDPGEGK
-229 GWYVGSPTTP
+229 YSPTTS

-282 KTGTTLN
+282 KTGTALT
-289 YLGDETTVSETD
+289 YLGDEKTTSETD
-301 KKATNYVIDPWTSGK
+301 KTATNYVIDPWTSAK
-316 NAGSTPSGLKY
+316 NAGSTPSGLTY
-327 NVRKLNDASWPS
+327 NVRKLNDAGWPS
-339 ATGYLPVK
+339 ATGYLPVR
-347 KKVLGT
+347 KVLGT

-360 DYAMENTTFDN
+360 DYAMENTTFNN

-393 TNKQPKAGKSGTD
+393 ANKQPKAGKSGTD

-418 TGTGSKT
+418 TGIGSKT

-432 VRNNIYRIKIEGVV
+432 VRNNIYRVRIDGITG
-446 GEKKGMI
+446 KGPDGMKVT
-453 LTIAVKKWAKYTHA
+453 LHVRKWATYTHD
-467 ETSM
+467 ETIM

>member
-14 VLAIGAFAS
+14 VLVIGAFAS

-62 PQGGEEGDGR
+62 PHGGEDGDGR

-80 KVNNVCVFFYS
+80 KVNNVCVFLYS
-91 STKGKGINDGE
+91 STTGISDGD

-111 EKPAEKPGN
+111 EKPTEKPGN
-120 TRYDKVYTFEKKQC
+120 AKYDKVYTFEKKQC

-145 LVVANAGDITNTYL
+145 LVVANAGNITPTYL
-159 NKKLSELRDAHLKAF
+159 NKKLGKLRDAHLQVF
-174 DPTSKNFIMTS
+174 DSTSKNFIMTS

-190 TKLASAGGNATG
+190 TELTSAGGNATG
-202 DGSEANPLTVNV
+202 DGTEANPLTVNV
-214 DIERLAARIDIDPGK
+214 DIERLAARIDIDPGE
-229 GWYVGSPTTP
+229 GWYVPTTP

-282 KTGTTLN
+282 KTGATLT
-289 YLGDETTVSETD
+289 YLGDETTTSETD
-301 KKATNYVIDPWTSGK
+301 KTATNYVIDPWTSGK
-316 NAGSTPSGLKY
+316 NAGSTPSDLKY
-327 NVRKLNDASWPS
+327 NVRKLNDAGWPS
-339 ATGYLPVK
+339 ATRYLPVR
-347 KKVLGT
+347 KVLGST
-353 ASSFFIL
+353 SSFFIL

-371 SEEYATGLVFKG
+371 LEEYATGLVFKG

-393 TNKQPKAGKSGTD
+393 TNKQPKLGKSGTD

-418 TGTGSKT
+418 TGAGPKT
-425 DPMYYGI
+425 APMYYGI

>member
-14 VLAIGAFAS
+14 VLVIGSFAS

-80 KVNNVCVFFYS
+80 KVNNICVFLYS
-91 STKGKGINDGE
+91 STTGISDGE

-111 EKPAEKPGN
+111 EKPTEKAGN
-120 TRYDKVYTFEKKQC
+120 TRYDKVYTFEKKKC

-145 LVVANAGDITNTYL
+145 LVVANAGNITPIYL
-159 NKKLSELRDAHLKAF
+159 NKKLSELRDAHLQAF
-174 DPTSKNFIMTS
+174 NPTSKNFIMTS
-185 EKDAT
+185 EQDAT
-190 TKLASAGGNATG
+190 TESTSAGGNATG

-214 DIERLAARIDIDPGK
+214 DIERLAARIDIDPGD
-229 GWYVGSPTTP
+229 GEYVDSPTTP

-249 DASNN
+249 DASNA

-282 KTGTTLN
+282 KTGTALT
-289 YLGDETTVSETD
+289 YLGDEKTTSETD
-301 KKATNYVIDPWTSGK
+301 KTATNYVIDPWTSAK
-316 NAGSTPSGLKY
+316 NAGSTPSGLTY

-347 KKVLGT
+347 NVLGT

-371 SEEYATGLVFKG
+371 LEEYATGLVFKG
-383 KYYELSDWDT
+383 KYYEASDWDT
-393 TNKQPKAGKSGTD
+393 AKKQPKAGKSGTD

-425 DPMYYGI
+425 APMYYGI
-432 VRNNIYRIKIEGVV
+432 VRNNIYRVKIEGVV

>member
-14 VLAIGAFAS
+14 VLVIGAFAS

-48 AVAGDTKATSRAAG
+48 AVAGDTQATSRAAG
-62 PQGGEEGDGR
+62 PQGGEDGDGR

-80 KVNNVCVFFYS
+80 KVNNVCVFLYS
-91 STKGKGINDGE
+91 STTGINDGD

-111 EKPAEKPGN
+111 KKPTEKPGN

-145 LVVANAGDITNTYL
+145 LVVANAGDVTLTYL
-159 NKKLSELRDAHLKAF
+159 NKKLSELRDAHLPAF
-174 DPTSKNFIMTS
+174 DSTSKYFIMTS

-190 TKLASAGGNATG
+190 TELTSAGNATG
-202 DGSEANPLTVNV
+202 DGTEANPLTVNV
-214 DIERLAARIDIDPGK
+214 DIERLAARIDIDPGD
-229 GWYVGSPTTP
+229 GEYVDSPTTP

-249 DASNN
+249 DASNA

-282 KTGTTLN
+282 KTGATLS

-316 NAGSTPSGLKY
+316 NTGSTPSGLTY
-327 NVRKLNDASWPS
+327 NVRKLNDASWSS
-339 ATGYLPVK
+339 ATGYLLV

-353 ASSFFIL
+353 SSPFFIL

-393 TNKQPKAGKSGTD
+393 ANKQPKAGKSGTD

-418 TGTGSKT
+418 TGAGSKT

-432 VRNNIYRIKIEGVV
+432 VRNNIYRVRIDGITG
-446 GEKKGMI
+446 KGPDGMKVT
-453 LTIAVKKWAKYTHA
+453 LHVRKWATYTHD
-467 ETSM
+467 ETTM

>member
-14 VLAIGAFAS
+14 VLVIGAFAS

-62 PQGGEEGDGR
+62 PQGGEEGNGR

-80 KVNNVCVFFYS
+80 KVNNVCVFLYS
-91 STKGKGINDGE
+91 SATGISDGD

-111 EKPAEKPGN
+111 EKPTEKPGN
-120 TRYDKVYTFEKKQC
+120 PKYDKVYTFEKKQC

-145 LVVANAGDITNTYL
+145 LVVANAGNITPTYL
-159 NKKLSELRDAHLKAF
+159 NKKLSELRDAHLQAY
-174 DPTSKNFIMTS
+174 DAALNNFIMTS

-190 TKLASAGGNATG
+190 TELASAGGNATG
-202 DGSEANPLTVNV
+202 DGTEANPLTVNI
-214 DIERLAARIDIDPGK
+214 DIERLAARIDIDPGD
-229 GWYVGSPTTP
+229 GWYVESPTTP

-249 DASNN
+249 DVSNN

-282 KTGTTLN
+282 KTGATLT
-289 YLGDETTVSETD
+289 YLGDETTTSETD
-301 KKATNYVIDPWTSGK
+301 KTATNYVIDPWTSGK
-316 NAGSTPSGLKY
+316 KTGSTPSGLEY

-339 ATGYLPVK
+339 AKGYLPVT
-347 KKVLGT
+347 KVLGT
-353 ASSFFIL
+353 ASHFFIL

-371 SEEYATGLVFKG
+371 LEEYATGLVFKG

-406 KYYTYTIRHSDP
+406 KYYIYTIRHSDP
-418 TGTGSKT
+418 TGAGPKT
-425 DPMYYGI
+425 APMYYGI

>member
-14 VLAIGAFAS
+14 VLVIGAFAS

-48 AVAGDTKATSRAAG
+48 AVAGDTKATSRAVG

-72 ETAFENEY
+72 ETAFEKEY
-80 KVNNVCVFFYS
+80 KVNNVCVFLYS
-91 STKGKGINDGE
+91 STTGISDGE

-111 EKPAEKPGN
+111 EKPTEKPGY

-145 LVVANAGDITNTYL
+145 LVVANAGDITNTY
-159 NKKLSELRDAHLKAF
+159 NKLSELRDAHLKAF

-214 DIERLAARIDIDPGK
+214 DIERLAARIDIDPGDGK
-229 GWYVGSPTTP
+229 YFDSSTNP

-249 DASNN
+249 DVSNN

-282 KTGTTLN
+282 KAGTSLT
-289 YLGDETTVSETD
+289 YLGKENTVSETD
-301 KKATNYVIDPWTSGK
+301 KTATNYVIDPWTSGK
-316 NAGSTPSGLKY
+316 NAGSTPSGLTY
-327 NVRKLNDASWPS
+327 NVRKLNDAGWPS
-339 ATGYLPVK
+339 ATGYLPV

-360 DYAMENTTFDN
+360 DYAMENTTFGN

-393 TNKQPKAGKSGTD
+393 TNKKPKAGKSGTD

-418 TGTGSKT
+418 TGAGSKT

-453 LTIAVKKWAKYTHA
+453 LKIAVKKWAKYKHA

>member
-1 MKKLKSIYLLLLS
+1 MLKSIYLLLLS
-14 VLAIGAFAS
+14 VLVIGAFAS

-80 KVNNVCVFFYS
+80 KVNNVCVFLYS
-91 STKGKGINDGE
+91 STTGISDGG

-111 EKPAEKPGN
+111 EKPTEKPGD

-134 LPIVVSKAYHV
+134 LPIVVSKTYHV
-145 LVVANAGDITNTYL
+145 LVVANAGNITPIYL

-190 TKLASAGGNATG
+190 TELTSAGGNATG
-202 DGSEANPLTVNV
+202 DGSEANPLTVNI
-214 DIERLAARIDIDPGK
+214 DIERLAARIDIDPGD
-229 GWYVGSPTTP
+229 GWYDDSPTTP

-273 EFCIKRVGD
+273 EFCIKRVGNN
-282 KTGTTLN
+282 TGTTLT
-289 YLGDETTVSETD
+289 YLGDETTTSETD
-301 KKATNYVIDPWTSGK
+301 KTATNYVIDPWTSGK
-316 NAGSTPSGLKY
+316 KVGSTPIGLEY

-339 ATGYLPVK
+339 AKGYLPVR

-393 TNKQPKAGKSGTD
+393 TKKQPKPGKSGTD

-418 TGTGSKT
+418 TGAGSKT
-425 DPMYYGI
+425 APMYYGI

-446 GEKKGMI
+446 GEKKGMV

>member
-14 VLAIGAFAS
+14 VLVIGAFAS
-23 CAGSTDDDDGKPDAF
+23 CAGSTDDDDGKSDAF

-62 PQGGEEGDGR
+62 PQGGEDGDGSR

-80 KVNNVCVFFYS
+80 KVNNVCVFLYS
-91 STKGKGINDGE
+91 SATGISDGE

-111 EKPAEKPGN
+111 EKPTEKPGN
-120 TRYDKVYTFEKKQC
+120 AKYDKVYTFEKKQC

-145 LVVANAGDITNTYL
+145 LVVANAGNITPTYL

-190 TKLASAGGNATG
+190 TELTSAGGNATG
-202 DGSEANPLTVNV
+202 DGTEANPLTVNV
-214 DIERLAARIDIDPGK
+214 DIERLAARIDIDPGE
-229 GWYVGSPTTP
+229 GWYVPTTP

-282 KTGTTLN
+282 KTGATLT
-289 YLGDETTVSETD
+289 YLGDETTTSETD
-301 KKATNYVIDPWTSGK
+301 KTATNYVIDPWTSGK
-316 NAGSTPSGLKY
+316 NAGSTPSDLKY
-327 NVRKLNDASWPS
+327 NVRKLNDAGWPS
-339 ATGYLPVK
+339 ATGYLPVR
-347 KKVLGT
+347 KVLGST
-353 ASSFFIL
+353 SSFFIL

-371 SEEYATGLVFKG
+371 LEEYATGLVFKG

-393 TNKQPKAGKSGTD
+393 TNKQPKLGKSGTD

-418 TGTGSKT
+418 TGAGPKT
-425 DPMYYGI
+425 APMYYGI

>member
-14 VLAIGAFAS
+14 VLVIGAFAS

-62 PQGGEEGDGR
+62 PQGGENGDER

-80 KVNNVCVFFYS
+80 KVNNVCVFLYS
-91 STKGKGINDGE
+91 SIAGISDGD

-111 EKPAEKPGN
+111 EKPTEESGN
-120 TRYDKVYTFEKKQC
+120 TKYDKVYTFEKKQC

-145 LVVANAGDITNTYL
+145 LVVANAGDITLTYL

-174 DPTSKNFIMTS
+174 NPTSNNFIMTS
-185 EKDAT
+185 EKDVT
-190 TKLASAGGNATG
+190 TELASAGGNATG
-202 DGSEANPLTVNV
+202 DGTEANPLTVNV
-214 DIERLAARIDIDPGK
+214 DIERLAARIDIDPGDGK
-229 GWYVGSPTTP
+229 YVDSPTNP

-249 DASNN
+249 DVSSN

-282 KTGTTLN
+282 NTGTALT
-289 YLGDETTVSETD
+289 YLGDEKTISETN

-316 NAGSTPSGLKY
+316 NTGSTPSGLTY
-327 NVRKLNDASWPS
+327 NVRKLNDAGWPS
-339 ATGYLPVK
+339 AKGYLPVQ
-347 KKVLGT
+347 KVLGT
-353 ASSFFIL
+353 ASPFFVL

-383 KYYELSDWDT
+383 KYYELSDWDST
-393 TNKQPKAGKSGTD
+393 KKQPKAGKSGTD

-418 TGTGSKT
+418 TGAGPKT
-425 DPMYYGI
+425 APMYYGI

-446 GEKKGMI
+446 GEKKGMV